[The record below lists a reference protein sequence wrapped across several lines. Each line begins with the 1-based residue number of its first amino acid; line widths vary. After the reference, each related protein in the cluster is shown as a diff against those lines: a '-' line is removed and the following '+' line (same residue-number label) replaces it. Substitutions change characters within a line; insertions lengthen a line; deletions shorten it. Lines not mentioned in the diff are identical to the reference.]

1 MGKHYKFEI
10 KLKIV
15 HEYLNSSLV
24 YKRLTKI

>member
-15 HEYLNSSLV
+15 HEYLNSSLG
-24 YKRLTKI
+24 YKRL